1 MGEDFEKALVN
12 PRNPLRRPLRNIRRR
27 RFGSKAS
34 YRGDHVI
41 NIAPMADREPTCRS
55 RFPTLC

>member
-27 RFGSKAS
+27 QFGSKAS